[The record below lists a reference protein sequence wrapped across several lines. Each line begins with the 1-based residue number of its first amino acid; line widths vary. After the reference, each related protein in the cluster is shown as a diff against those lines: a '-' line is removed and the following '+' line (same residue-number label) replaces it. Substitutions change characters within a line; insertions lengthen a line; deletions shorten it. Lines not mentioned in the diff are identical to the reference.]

1 MTKFMATSIFSGNKI
16 FIYYKYIKELVNK
29 ELIQFVIHLRISQ
42 DLKVYFRESFNRH
55 DYRLHKSKSTI
66 FLTDPV

>member
-1 MTKFMATSIFSGNKI
+1 MAKSIFSGNKI

-42 DLKVYFRESFNRH
+42 DLKVYFR
-55 DYRLHKSKSTI
+55 
-66 FLTDPV
+66 